1 MTLGMTRKL
10 ASLLLISVIGAPA
23 IAYADDPVERAA
35 ERAADAKKDNKPK
48 HDRPQEEPSQ
58 ANRPDAGDTSVSKP
72 EIEKT
77 DKPVVEPKADH
88 GNKLVPAQTGTVRLH
103 RHHHH
108 HAIDSDKRLH
118 DPTDAGRR

>member
-1 MTLGMTRKL
+1 MMRKL
-10 ASLLLISVIGAPA
+10 APLLLIGAIGAPA

-35 ERAADAKKDNKPK
+35 ERAADAKKDNKPR

-72 EIEKT
+72 
-77 DKPVVEPKADH
+77 VVEPKAEH
-88 GNKLVPAQTGTVRLH
+88 GDKVVPAQTEAVHIH

-118 DPTDAGRR
+118 DPTDADRR

>member
-1 MTLGMTRKL
+1 MTLVMTRKL
-10 ASLLLISVIGAPA
+10 ASLLLIGVIGAPA

-58 ANRPDAGDTSVSKP
+58 A
-72 EIEKT
+72 
-77 DKPVVEPKADH
+77 KPVVEPKADH
-88 GNKLVPAQTGTVRLH
+88 GDKLVPAQTGTVRVH

-108 HAIDSDKRLH
+108 RAVDSDKRLH